1 MTFYQAAIMVMA
13 GLSLLLIKNAT
24 AGDELRDRISQKVS
38 NNQSVSDKQHNWS
51 YSSVK
56 MESEM
61 GRIRKELGK
70 NLDDETRQQLEEEL
84 AAISASISSDG
95 GNTYI
100 ENSVIVPPGANVY
113 GDVNVYVNEN

>member
-61 GRIRKELGK
+61 GRIRKELEK

-84 AAISASISSDG
+84 AAISVSISSDG